1 MKTRRFALALAAGL
15 ALAVTLVLSLQ
26 AQELQLS
33 AEPLPATNTAG
44 PDTEDGQTRS
54 IAQNESIEP
63 TSYRIALLYLDWAGL
78 TTNNIWE
85 IGNGLYGPSYAQRWL
100 YPSLYRY
107 SYQRDDP
114 IPFLA
119 ADFSSAPV
127 PQGSYWAVTV
137 PLKQGILWSDG
148 SEVTAEDLAFT
159 AATANNLDLSNW
171 APYADTVHHIEAVG
185 PYTATL
191 YFTQRPGV
199 AEWPATVSVMPIVA
213 EHYWAPIVAQATS
226 QPDPVAWLLEYDPQG
241 EPTAGPF
248 KRKEWVEG
256 DHAEHVADPLYYF
269 RGLEITE
276 YTNGAYHE
284 ELPGK
289 YEFTA
294 YGEATGTVSL
304 QFTYGPYPSSI
315 RYIAYTSESEAVQ
328 ALRDGEVDSILGP
341 GGISGDV
348 FSSLAGEA
356 DIQTISNPSNGFD
369 YLAFN
374 MRLSPIDVGEFRQ
387 AVGTLIDREYLA
399 NDLAYQVQ
407 TQTVH
412 VAWSVVPEGNA
423 FWYTP
428 TIRVGEGLTR
438 QQRISDTV
446 DLLSGAGFT
455 WTVQPSW
462 DPAAQRVITGQG
474 LHYSGTL
481 VPAMELLA
489 TDWDPLRAT
498 AAISIAQWLNEAG
511 ISTTAVITDGDTM
524 VDRVFNTQD
533 FDMYVWGWALDK
545 GPPIYLEG
553 FFHSRNDSAL
563 GSGGN
568 NIPGYDSP
576 TYDALCDQFMAET
589 DMQQARQYAYGL
601 QRILADDVPYV
612 TLFVGPVL
620 EAYRSDRITY
630 PYTDTLGG
638 LQAWYGLPAT
648 VQFVPTQGTIDA
660 EAGGT
665 LDDPAGSVDF
675 PAGAFTETVTISYTV
690 APPPDSHLSA
700 GVCFDISAVYSDTG
714 EAAQLAPGATYT
726 ITVAYDEEVL
736 APGVSE
742 SSLKLY
748 YWDDGISEWV
758 AEPTSVVDTVA
769 NTITATPDHFSL
781 WAGFGDYALYLPLLL
796 KNSP

>member
-1 MKTRRFALALAAGL
+1 MKTLRIALALAAGL
-15 ALAVTLVLSLQ
+15 ALTVTLVLSLQ

-33 AEPLPATNTAG
+33 AEPLPATDTPS
-44 PDTEDGQTRS
+44 PDTDDGRTSS

-63 TSYRIALLYLDWAGL
+63 TSYRIALLYLDYYGL

-85 IGNGLYGPSYAQRWL
+85 MGNGLFGPSYAQRWL

-127 PQGSYWAVTV
+127 LQGSYWAVTV

-159 AATANNLDLSNW
+159 AATAADLDLPNW
-171 APYADTVHHIEAVG
+171 TAYTGTLHHIEAVG

-191 YFTQRPGV
+191 FFTQRPGV
-199 AEWPATVSVMPIVA
+199 AEWPNGAGMTPIVA
-213 EHYWAPIVAQATS
+213 EHYWSPIVAQAAS
-226 QPDPVAWLLEYDPQG
+226 QPDPVAWLLAYDPQG

-248 KRKEWVEG
+248 KRREWVVG
-256 DHAEHVADPLYYF
+256 DYAEHVADPLYYF

-284 ELPGK
+284 ELPDK

-294 YGEATGTVSL
+294 YGEATGAVAL

-315 RYIAYTSESEAVQ
+315 RYIAYTSESEAIQ

-341 GGISGDV
+341 IGLSGDG
-348 FSSLAGEA
+348 FNSLAGEV
-356 DIQTISNPSNGFD
+356 DIQTISNSASGFN

-374 MRLSPIDVGEFRQ
+374 MRRSHLDVIEFRQ

-399 NDLAYQVQ
+399 NDLAYRVQ
-407 TQTVH
+407 NQTAH

-428 TIRVGEGLTR
+428 TLRVGEGLTR

-455 WTVQPSW
+455 WTVQPGW
-462 DPAAQRVITGQG
+462 DQVEQQVITGQG
-474 LHYSGTL
+474 LHYSGTP
-481 VPAMELLA
+481 VPMMELLA
-489 TDWDPLRAT
+489 GDWNPLRAT
-498 AAISIAQWLNEAG
+498 AAVSITQWLNEAG
-511 ISTTAVITDGDTM
+511 ISTTAVIADMNTM
-524 VDRVFNTQD
+524 LDRVFNRQD
-533 FDMYVWGWALDK
+533 FDMVVWGWAVYK
-545 GPPIYLEG
+545 GPPTYLER
-553 FFHSRNDSAL
+553 FFHSRHDAAL
-563 GSGGN
+563 GLGGF

-576 TYDALCDQFMAET
+576 TFDALCDQFMAEP
-589 DMQQARQYAYGL
+589 DMQQARQYAHWFQDL
-601 QRILADDVPYV
+601 LAYDLPYL
-612 TLFVGPVL
+612 TLFEKPQL
-620 EAYRSDRITY
+620 DAYRSDRITY
-630 PYTDTLGG
+630 PFTATLGG

-648 VQFVPTQGTIDA
+648 VQFVPTEGAIDA
-660 EAGGT
+660 DAGGT
-665 LDDPAGSVDF
+665 LDGPGNSLDF

-690 APPPDSHLSA
+690 VSPPDSYLSA
-700 GVCFDISAVYSDTG
+700 GIHFDISAVYSDTG

-726 ITVAYDEEVL
+726 MTVAYDEEVL
-736 APGVSE
+736 APGISE

-769 NTITATPDHFSL
+769 NTLTATPDHFSL
-781 WAGFGDYALYLPLLL
+781 WAGFGNYAIYLPLTL
-796 KNSP
+796 KN